1 MQEIENLKRM
11 EVKEIKHK
19 LDSKGT
25 KDKIIKLFYEKHLRP
40 TDISNK
46 LKVKM
51 PYITK
56 IQAITNTGLFNKA
69 NEAKQKSENAQ
80 ELENATLA
88 DYENNINK
96 IIDGTTREDSSSK
109 GKILWENSNSE
120 TTFAAQTVELSD
132 NLENYDSIK
141 KFFRFSITSGGIESS
156 SVECLVL
163 NNKISTILEYS
174 FYAGGWSGHPLI
186 YRAVNGENNKVYFD
200 IGYTSGS
207 GSNNVANNNV
217 IVPCYIIGYK
227 F

>member
-1 MQEIENLKRM
+1 M
-11 EVKEIKHK
+11 EVEEIKHK

-25 KDKIIKLFYEKHLRP
+25 KDKIIELFYEKHLRP

-69 NEAKQKSENAQ
+69 NEAKQKSENA
-80 ELENATLA
+80 TLT

-96 IIDGTTREDSSSK
+96 IIDGATREDSSSK
-109 GKILWENSNSE
+109 GKILWENSNIE

-141 KFFRFSITSGGIESS
+141 IFFRFGITSGGIESY

-174 FYAGGWSGHPLI
+174 FYAGGWSGNPLI

-200 IGYTSGS
+200 IGYTSVS